1 MGGAWAGAGR
11 AGDGNARGRVLCAGR
26 MARERFRVVRRRG
39 ACHAGRMTT
48 THAIDARHHDLIAEV
63 IRYAVSERA
72 LPVREVQADRSAS
85 GGQAVD
91 PSEEGGTSGNGS
103 EPGGLTVAELAAHVH
118 LSESHFRRL
127 FRRWT
132 GVPPRTFL
140 RHLAATEA
148 RDLLRR
154 RTVLDASV
162 DAGLSSPG
170 RLHDLIVAVD
180 GLTPGE
186 ARGGG
191 GGATIAVGV
200 HATALG
206 PIGVGVTERGV
217 AALRFLED
225 ADPASAQAG
234 RDEVLRASAEAAV
247 RESWPEAEVVWD
259 PDASEEA
266 ADWIRGALGRS
277 LRSSPPRLVVRGTN
291 LQVKV
296 WEALLRIPPGSVA
309 TYGDVARAVG
319 RPDAVRAVASAVG
332 ANPIAVLIPCH
343 RVLRTSG
350 ALAGYR
356 WGTERKRA
364 ILALEGK

>member
-1 MGGAWAGAGR
+1 
-11 AGDGNARGRVLCAGR
+11 
-26 MARERFRVVRRRG
+26 
-39 ACHAGRMTT
+39 MTT
-48 THAIDARHHDLIAEV
+48 TQAIDARHHDLIAEA
-63 IRYAVSERA
+63 IRYAVGERYR
-72 LPVREVQADRSAS
+72 LLREEQTDGPTP
-85 GGQAVD
+85 GGQ
-91 PSEEGGTSGNGS
+91 TGNGS
-103 EPGGLTVAELAAHVH
+103 EPGGLSVADLSAHVH
-118 LSESHFRRL
+118 LSESHFRRV

-148 RDLLRR
+148 RALLLR

-170 RLHDLIVAVD
+170 RLHDLIVDVD

-200 HATALG
+200 HPTALG

-217 AALRFLED
+217 AALRFLDRVDRTSAESGSD
-225 ADPASAQAG
+225 EVLGASAQ
-234 RDEVLRASAEAAV
+234 AAV
-247 RESWPEAEVVWD
+247 RESWPQARVVWD
-259 PDASEEA
+259 PDASAEA

-291 LQVKV
+291 LQIKV

-319 RPDAVRAVASAVG
+319 RPEAVRAVASAIG

-356 WGTERKRA
+356 WGPERKRA
-364 ILALEGK
+364 LLALEG